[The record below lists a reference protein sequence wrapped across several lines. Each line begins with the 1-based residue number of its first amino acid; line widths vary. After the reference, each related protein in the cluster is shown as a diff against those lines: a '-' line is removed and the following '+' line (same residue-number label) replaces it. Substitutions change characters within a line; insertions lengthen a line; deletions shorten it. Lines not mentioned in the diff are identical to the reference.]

1 VSQRQL
7 SDLNISQANK
17 ILCRKH
23 LNSSIY
29 ILNYINKIRRYLK
42 TYIYGQYTPNPS
54 LSIVAHIPNST
65 GYSSA
70 RLPVEANLHY
80 LEKGI
85 PARYAYA
92 HPRSWIFEMMSCIA
106 RSKMIYHFG
115 MSFVLKFGAS
125 MLKFATDRRSWLV
138 KNINTE
144 DLSAVAVSDKI
155 PSKVQVS
162 ARVSMTL
169 TL

>member
-1 VSQRQL
+1 
-7 SDLNISQANK
+7 
-17 ILCRKH
+17 
-23 LNSSIY
+23 
-29 ILNYINKIRRYLK
+29 
-42 TYIYGQYTPNPS
+42 
-54 LSIVAHIPNST
+54 
-65 GYSSA
+65 
-70 RLPVEANLHY
+70 
-80 LEKGI
+80 
-85 PARYAYA
+85 
-92 HPRSWIFEMMSCIA
+92 
-106 RSKMIYHFG
+106 

-162 ARVSMTL
+162 ARVSKTL

>member
-70 RLPVEANLHY
+70 RLPDEANLHY

-85 PARYAYA
+85 PDTLTLILGRGFLKWCHALQDRRWSIISGC
-92 HPRSWIFEMMSCIA
+92 HL
-106 RSKMIYHFG
+106 
-115 MSFVLKFGAS
+115 FVLKFGAS
-125 MLKFATDRRSWLV
+125 MLKFATDRRS
-138 KNINTE
+138 
-144 DLSAVAVSDKI
+144 
-155 PSKVQVS
+155 
-162 ARVSMTL
+162 
-169 TL
+169 

>member
-1 VSQRQL
+1 MSQRQL

-42 TYIYGQYTPNPS
+42 TYIYGQYTPQPVPFNS
-54 LSIVAHIPNST
+54 CSHTKQYRLFFGSSSRRSKSALSGEGHP
-65 GYSSA
+65 
-70 RLPVEANLHY
+70 
-80 LEKGI
+80 
-85 PARYAYA
+85 RYAYA

-162 ARVSMTL
+162 ARVSKTL